1 MSASTTGRIATALLA
16 MFATA
21 SCGDPER
28 PATPGSTPA
37 SVTASTMTASGTTA
51 SGVGSGLPPS
61 GDAGTGDA
69 GTGHA
74 GEAESTGP
82 AGKLLC
88 FGDSITQA
96 DWPGKIAPDEKWVTA
111 LGSKSTRITTV
122 NAGRNGRTTAEG
134 LIELPPV
141 LDQHGDAAYVLFF
154 LGVNDV
160 KHADSRT
167 VERATANMGKIVDLT
182 RLRLPK
188 AVIVILAPVDVT
200 VDRLS
205 TYFRDEAGMGPDT
218 PHYMNALRL
227 AYRTLAEKKGVQFID
242 LLHAVTPAFVEDGV
256 HPNGKG
262 QLQIA
267 EAVWKGL
274 VEISA
279 SR

>member
-1 MSASTTGRIATALLA
+1 MA
-16 MFATA
+16 
-21 SCGDPER
+21 
-28 PATPGSTPA
+28 
-37 SVTASTMTASGTTA
+37 
-51 SGVGSGLPPS
+51 

-69 GTGHA
+69 G
-74 GEAESTGP
+74 EAESTGP
-82 AGKLLC
+82 MGKVLC

-96 DWPGKIAPDEKWVTA
+96 DWPGKIAPAEKWVTA
-111 LGSKSTRITTV
+111 LGSKSKRITTI
-122 NAGRNGRTTAEG
+122 NAGRDGRTTAEG
-134 LIELPPV
+134 LTELPTV

-160 KHADSRT
+160 KHADPRT

-218 PHYMNALRL
+218 PHFMNALRL
-227 AYRTLAEKKGVQFID
+227 AYGTLAEKKGVRFID

-274 VEISA
+274 VGISA
-279 SR
+279 PW